1 MKTVLTIM
9 LIIAYIG
16 VFSQELYREPREPV
30 RRVQARVVSE
40 IETRAFTHLAGSE
53 NDKFLRKMGKS
64 GA

>member
-1 MKTVLTIM
+1 MPKAIQPTTLSESEQTALRLVI
-9 LIIAYIG
+9 
-16 VFSQELYREPREPV
+16 
-30 RRVQARVVSE
+30 RVQARVVNE